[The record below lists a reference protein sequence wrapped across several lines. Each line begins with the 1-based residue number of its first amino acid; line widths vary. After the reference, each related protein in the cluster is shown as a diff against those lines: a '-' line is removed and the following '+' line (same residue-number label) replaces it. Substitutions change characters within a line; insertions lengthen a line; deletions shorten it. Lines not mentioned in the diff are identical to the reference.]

1 MNNPKMLKIVIA
13 VLAIALIMS
22 LLLFGRALRHKSP
35 WESEA
40 VELANFKGSE
50 RALCDFQA
58 GKLRLFVLGDASE
71 TDTYSGSND
80 GPFEIWIPQYF
91 PPRGPAHRISME
103 RWIEVYNHQMRDMH
117 DYPEKFMTMTNTNR
131 P

>member
-1 MNNPKMLKIVIA
+1 MNNPKILKIVIA
-13 VLAIALIMS
+13 VLAIALVTS

-58 GKLRLFVLGDASE
+58 GKLRLFVLGAVSE
-71 TDTYSGSND
+71 SDTYSGSND

-91 PPRGPAHRISME
+91 PPRGSVHRLSME
-103 RWIEVYNHQMRDMH
+103 RWIAIYNHQMRSMH
-117 DYPEKFMTMTNTNR
+117 DHPENFVTTTNTNR

>member
-1 MNNPKMLKIVIA
+1 MNNPKALKIVIA
-13 VLAIALIMS
+13 VLAIALITS

-35 WESEA
+35 WEAEA

-58 GKLRLFVLGDASE
+58 GKLRLFVLEGASE
-71 TDTYSGSND
+71 SDTYSGSND
-80 GPFEIWIPQYF
+80 GPFEIWIPQYY
-91 PPRGPAHRISME
+91 PPRGSANRSSME
-103 RWIEVYNHQMRDMH
+103 RWIAVYDHQMRYMH
-117 DYPEKFMTMTNTNR
+117 DHPEKFATTTKANS